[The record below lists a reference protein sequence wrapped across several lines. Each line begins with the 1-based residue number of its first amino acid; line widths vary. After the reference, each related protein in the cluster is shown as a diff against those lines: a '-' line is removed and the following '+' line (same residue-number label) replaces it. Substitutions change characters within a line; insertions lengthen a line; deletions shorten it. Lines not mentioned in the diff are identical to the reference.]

1 MKKVLTGVSNNVTNN
16 IHKIK
21 VWANSFKKH
30 VNGGEVILIG
40 ADMNAEDR
48 NVLNLNGIKFHA
60 IESDPGLTINDSR
73 LIHTANW
80 IENSPYD
87 LFMVTD
93 VFDVCF
99 QADPFEMLELDK
111 YDFFAASEGVLHDEE
126 PWNMDVMNK
135 AFPEYVNFIRQYE
148 VVCSGVMG
156 GKKDSLVKTLRMQQH
171 LVDSSLNGCDIR
183 DQAAFNILI
192 YKNLID
198 NCKIFKPNE
207 GWAVHCALSG
217 PTFQHIEWGL
227 GKAIDKRYGLPK
239 LQGNVLVD
247 SNNAVYKIAHQYN
260 RLPEWN
266 EKIIE
271 QYV

>member
-1 MKKVLTGVSNNVTNN
+1 MKKALTGVSNNVTKN
-16 IHKIK
+16 IDKIK

-30 VNGGEVILIG
+30 VKDGKVVLIA
-40 ADMNAEDR
+40 ADMTDEDR
-48 NVLNLNGIKFHA
+48 NVLRLNDIKFHE

-99 QADPFEMLELDK
+99 QGDPFELFDDH
-111 YDFFAASEGVLHDEE
+111 DFYAASEGLIHIEE
-126 PWNMDVMNK
+126 AWNLDVMKK
-135 AFPEYVNFIRQYE
+135 AFPEYVEFIKTYE
-148 VVCSGVMG
+148 IICSGVMG
-156 GKKDSLVKTLRMQQH
+156 GKKDALVKTLRMQQQ
-171 LVDSSLNGCDIR
+171 LVDGSLRGHDIR
-183 DQAAFNILI
+183 DQAALNILI

-198 NCKIFKPNE
+198 NCKIFKPDE

-217 PTFQHIEWGL
+217 PTFETDAWGL
-227 GKAIDKRYGLPK
+227 DKIHVRRYGLPF
-239 LQGNVLVD
+239 LENNVLK
-247 SNNAVYKIAHQYN
+247 NPNGLTFKIVHQYN
-260 RLPEWN
+260 RITEWN
-266 EKIIE
+266 QKITS

>member
-1 MKKVLTGVSNNVTNN
+1 MKKVLTGVSNNVANN
-16 IHKIK
+16 IDKIK

-30 VNGGEVILIG
+30 VKDGEVVLIG
-40 ADMNAEDR
+40 ADMNAQDI
-48 NVLNLNGIKFHA
+48 NILGLNGIKFYA
-60 IESDPGLTINDSR
+60 IESDAELTINDSR

-99 QADPFEMLELDK
+99 QADPFELFDDH
-111 YDFFAASEGVLHDEE
+111 DFYAASEGLIHTEE
-126 PWNMDVMNK
+126 AWNLDVMNK
-135 AFPEYVNFIRQYE
+135 AFPEYVDFIKPNE
-148 VVCSGVMG
+148 IICSGVMG
-156 GKKDSLVKTLRMQQH
+156 GRKDALVKTLRMQQQ
-171 LVDSSLNGCDIR
+171 LVDGALRGHDIR
-183 DQAAFNILI
+183 DQAALNILI

-217 PTFQHIEWGL
+217 PTFETNAWGL
-227 GKAIDKRYGLPK
+227 DKIHVRRYGLPF
-239 LQGNVLVD
+239 LEDNVLK
-247 SNNAVYKIAHQYN
+247 NPNGLTFKIAHQYN
-260 RLPEWN
+260 RITEWN
-266 EKIIE
+266 QKITS

>member
-1 MKKVLTGVSNNVTNN
+1 MKKVLTGVSNNVTSN

-30 VNGGEVILIG
+30 VKDGEVVLIG
-40 ADMNAEDR
+40 ADMNVEDR
-48 NVLNLNGIKFHA
+48 NVLNLNGIKFHE

-111 YDFFAASEGVLHDEE
+111 YDFFAGSEGVLHNEE

-135 AFPEYVNFIRQYE
+135 AFPEYVDFIRQYE

-171 LVDSSLNGCDIR
+171 LVDGSLKAHDIR

-207 GWAVHCALSG
+207 GWVVHCSLSG

-227 GKAIDKRYGLPK
+227 GKAIDKKYGLPK
-239 LQGNVLVD
+239 LQENVLVD
-247 SNNAVYKIAHQYN
+247 SNDTVYKIAHQYN
-260 RLPEWN
+260 RIPEWN

-271 QYV
+271 EYV